1 MSKNSNKID
10 ITDEIIE
17 TLLHHQHRTGVG
29 PQKLFRGKRGIIPVG
44 LSSSTVYNW
53 IRRGSKTAKKDHLE
67 FILSQWEAIPDNPYQ
82 NKRYK
87 NYREGLEPI
96 DPRDLEKLCLIRDM
110 TGILPSK
117 IFTYGSNP
125 PSFLNANIVSQWI
138 SVEGYKARPEDVE
151 WVLENSVRVL
161 NETFLNLKNFET

>member
-29 PQKLFRGKRGIIPVG
+29 PQKLLRGKRDVAPMG
-44 LSSSTVYNW
+44 LSSTMVYNW
-53 IRRGSKTAKKDHLE
+53 IRRGSKTVRKDHLE
-67 FILSQWEAIPDNPYQ
+67 FILSQWEVLPDNLYQ

-87 NYREGLEPI
+87 NYREGLKLIEPE
-96 DPRDLEKLCLIRDM
+96 DLEKLRLIRDM

-117 IFTYGSNP
+117 IFTYGNEP
-125 PSFLNANIVSQWI
+125 PSFLNANIVNQWL

-151 WVLENSVRVL
+151 WVLLNSIQI
-161 NETFLNLKNFET
+161 LKKITNRLQ